1 MSKLWLKQ
9 VRLNKCA
16 WPFRYISSAMLKPL
30 GVIKQKLLFT
40 YKRSSTLLTALKN
53 KSAIP
58 FRREEAES
66 VRINSKELLTRCW
79 REKTERLVGLDECS
93 THSLPFDKHGTKGT
107 YLEWVTLEV
116 EIQERLIGS
125 FSKRMVDR
133 QNVRYI

>member
-9 VRLNKCA
+9 VRLNKCDFGCA
-16 WPFRYISSAMLKPL
+16 WPFSYISSAMLKPL

-79 REKTERLVGLDECS
+79 REKTERLVGLDECY
-93 THSLPFDKHGTKGT
+93 THSLPFDEHGTKD
-107 YLEWVTLEV
+107 
-116 EIQERLIGS
+116 I
-125 FSKRMVDR
+125 FRMGNIRSRDTRTVDR
-133 QNVRYI
+133 FIFKKNGW